1 MSGSRILI
9 TGASGLLGE
18 YLARAAISRRLDAS
32 LVGLSFVPD
41 GDPRWERCDLTEP
54 DSVARLWERVAPQLV
69 VHAAALT
76 NVDLCERD
84 PALAD
89 AVNRRT
95 TELLARHAATSGARL
110 VYVSTDSVFDG
121 RRGGYAESDEPAPL
135 NVYARTKLEAEREAA
150 AADDHLV
157 VRTNFFGRSAR
168 GHGLAEWIL
177 RQLREGNEIVGF
189 SDVAFSP
196 LYCGDFAELLL
207 ELTLGET
214 RGIMHVGA
222 ADAISK
228 LEFAQV
234 VARTAGYE
242 SPRIRTG
249 RLTDVGL
256 AAPRPL
262 DTSLDSSAAARQ
274 LGGLPT
280 VEEGV
285 RRMTAESPAVSTG
298 RRRRP

>member
-1 MSGSRILI
+1 MSGVRILI
-9 TGASGLLGE
+9 TGASGLLGA
-18 YLARAAISRRLDAS
+18 YLARAATSRRLDPS
-32 LVGLSFVPD
+32 LVGLTLVPED
-41 GDPRWERCDLTEP
+41 DPRWLRCDLTDP

-89 AVNRRT
+89 AVNRQT
-95 TELLARHAATSGARL
+95 TELLARHAVTSGARL

-121 RRGGYAESDEPAPL
+121 RRGGYAETDEPAPL

-150 AADDHLV
+150 AADDHLI

-177 RQLREGNEIVGF
+177 RQLQDGNEIVGF
-189 SDVAFSP
+189 SDVVFSP

-207 ELTLGET
+207 ELTLGDT
-214 RGIMHVGA
+214 RGIVHLGA

-228 LEFAQV
+228 LEFAQL
-234 VARTAGYE
+234 VARAAGVE
-242 SPRIRTG
+242 DPKIRPG
-249 RLTDVGL
+249 RLTEVGL

-274 LGGLPT
+274 FDGLPT

-285 RRMTAESPAVSTG
+285 RRMTAESPAVSAD